1 MAGHIIEVRD
11 DVATIQVSVKLIKNM
26 LDAEEA
32 IQEALNEGGR
42 LLTAEALKYF
52 DTDGSAIRI
61 GATLWHTKGQIA
73 KTYQAPYGEVRV
85 ARHVYQKAG
94 GGKTYCPM
102 EEKARLIMNTT
113 PLFSRQVSSKFA
125 RNAPRDV
132 QRDLQDNHGRMVSVS
147 FLQNLS
153 NTIAAIAQAREEEW
167 SYHVPELD
175 APVATIG
182 ISLDGTCML
191 MCESGWR
198 EAMAASL
205 SLYDRQGERLHSIY
219 LGAAPEYG
227 KGAFLRRLTR
237 ETELLKAR
245 YPHADYIG
253 IADGA
258 KSNWLYLAEHTA
270 TQILDYYH
278 ASGYLGAVAK
288 ARHPGDIAL
297 QKQWLADNC
306 HQLKHEDGAAEKL
319 YHEMCRIASQARTL
333 PKKIRKGLSDAVT
346 YFKNN
351 RRRMMYA
358 DYRSKGY
365 PIGSGVVEAACKRLI
380 KQRLCLSG
388 MRWKE
393 PGAAAAL
400 SLRALVLTKS
410 RWQQFWD
417 KFSQY
422 GIPVAQNT

>member
-1 MAGHIIEVRD
+1 MAHIIEVQD
-11 DVATIQVSVKLIKNM
+11 NIVTIQFSVELSKNM

-32 IQEALNEGGR
+32 IQKALNEGGQ
-42 LLTAEALKYF
+42 LLTSEALKYF
-52 DTDGSAIRI
+52 DTDGSVIRF
-61 GATLWHTKGQIA
+61 GDTLWHTKGQIS

-102 EEKARLIMNTT
+102 EENARLIMNAT
-113 PLFSRQVSSKFA
+113 PLFARQVSSKFA

-132 QRDLQDNHGRMVSVS
+132 QHDLEDNHGRKVSVS

-153 NTIAAIAQAREEEW
+153 NSIAAIAQAKEEEW
-167 SYHVPELD
+167 SYHIPELD

-198 EAMAASL
+198 EAMAGSL
-205 SLYDRQGERLHSIY
+205 SLYDQQGERLHSIY
-219 LGAAPEYG
+219 LGASPEYG
-227 KGAFLRRLTR
+227 KAKFLQRLTR
-237 ETELLKAR
+237 EIESLKER
-245 YPHADYIG
+245 YRDASYIG
-253 IADGA
+253 VADGA
-258 KSNWLYLAEHTA
+258 KSNWLYLAEHTS
-270 TQILDYYH
+270 TQILDFYH
-278 ASGYLGAVAK
+278 ASGYLGIVAQ
-288 ARHPGDIAL
+288 ALHPGDTAL
-297 QKQWLADNC
+297 QKQWLTDNC
-306 HQLKHEDGAAEKL
+306 HKLKHEKGAAEKL
-319 YHEMCRIASQARTL
+319 YRVMCRAASGTRDL
-333 PKKIRKGLSDAVT
+333 PGKIRKGLSDAVT
-346 YFKNN
+346 YFENN
-351 RRRMMYA
+351 RHRMMYC
-358 DYRSKGY
+358 DYQSKGY

-393 PGAAAAL
+393 QGATAVL

-417 KFSQY
+417 KISQNR
-422 GIPVAQNT
+422 IPVAQNT